1 MPDIFV
7 AESES
12 NKDAPSPTT
21 RSGLEAK
28 ASRTDLKTGMGL
40 RYETVAERLLKERKP
55 NRTRTFNILPKRVRF
70 ENQEQREKIILL
82 LRQHWVTQLRW
93 MMMGIMGIGV
103 PAIFV
108 WVPLLDFL
116 PANYQFMALV
126 LWYLLLIAYIFE
138 NFISWLYQAF
148 IITDERIIDINF
160 SNLIYKEL
168 SEAKIDNIEDV
179 TYRQGGVMRAAF
191 NFGDVVMQTAGAQ
204 REFMIEGVPEPNR
217 VVKIM
222 NELKLEE
229 EHEKMMGKVR

>member
-7 AESES
+7 ADQKSD
-12 NKDAPSPTT
+12 KDQEKV
-21 RSGLEAK
+21 GL
-28 ASRTDLKTGMGL
+28 GL
-40 RYETVAERLLKERKP
+40 RYETVAERLLGERKQG
-55 NRTRTFNILPKRVRF
+55 RIKTFHILPGKIRF

-82 LRQHWVTQLRW
+82 LRQHWITQIRW
-93 MMMGIMGIGV
+93 IIMGIIGIGV
-103 PAIFV
+103 PAIFI
-108 WVPLLDFL
+108 WVPILDFL

-138 NFISWLYQAF
+138 NFISWFYQVF

-160 SNLIYKEL
+160 TNLIYKEL

-179 TYRQGGVMRAAF
+179 TYRQGGVLRAAF

-229 EHEKMMGKVR
+229 EHEKMTGRVR

>member
-7 AESES
+7 ADQKS
-12 NKDAPSPTT
+12 NKGQEKV
-21 RSGLEAK
+21 GL
-28 ASRTDLKTGMGL
+28 GL
-40 RYETVAERLLKERKP
+40 RYETVAERLLGERKP
-55 NRTRTFNILPKRVRF
+55 NRTRTFNILPRRVRF

-82 LRQHWVTQLRW
+82 LRQHWVTQLKW
-93 MMMGIMGIGV
+93 MVMGIIGIGV
-103 PAIFV
+103 PAIFI
-108 WVPLLDFL
+108 WVPILDFL
-116 PANYQFMALV
+116 PANYQLMALV

-138 NFISWLYQAF
+138 NFISWFYQVF

-160 SNLIYKEL
+160 TNLIYKEL

-179 TYRQGGVMRAAF
+179 TYRQGGVMRAVF

>member
-1 MPDIFV
+1 
-7 AESES
+7 
-12 NKDAPSPTT
+12 
-21 RSGLEAK
+21 
-28 ASRTDLKTGMGL
+28 
-40 RYETVAERLLKERKP
+40 
-55 NRTRTFNILPKRVRF
+55 
-70 ENQEQREKIILL
+70 
-82 LRQHWVTQLRW
+82 
-93 MMMGIMGIGV
+93 
-103 PAIFV
+103 
-108 WVPLLDFL
+108 
-116 PANYQFMALV
+116 MALV

-138 NFISWLYQAF
+138 NFISWFYQVF

-160 SNLIYKEL
+160 TNLIYKEL

-179 TYRQGGVMRAAF
+179 TYRQGGVLRAAF